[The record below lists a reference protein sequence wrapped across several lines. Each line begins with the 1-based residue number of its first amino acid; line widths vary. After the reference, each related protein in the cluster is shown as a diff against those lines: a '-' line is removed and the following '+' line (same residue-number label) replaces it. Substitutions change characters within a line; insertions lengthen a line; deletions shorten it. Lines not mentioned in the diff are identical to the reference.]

1 MAASAAG
8 IGPMPKVSRGIDV
21 EASSSPKR
29 RAREGSIRPEGNGR
43 RLVRGMRT
51 SLSRSRNMFS
61 TLAAATTS
69 AVPASVSRASE
80 AGTRTGASQRP
91 VAAVKTTDAVIRGLV
106 SSRYALP
113 AEMASRGRIGVP
125 RWEVQLART
134 MKGAVGG
141 EAEHR
146 RGLRP
151 LRPGGE
157 REQSLVAV
165 AKPAHPHLTPGR
177 EDAHDDGEGLPPN
190 GTCRAQ
196 IEDDRGRARKLRDGA
211 CEQACRELVEGAFD
225 GDGRARAADAG
236 PHPQPRGR
244 QRRGPCAAGLA
255 AQAPAET
262 FDEDDGHESDH
273 RLDRQ
278 IDRPPHG

>member
-8 IGPMPKVSRGIDV
+8 MGPTPKVSRGIDA
-21 EASSSPKR
+21 EASSRPKR
-29 RAREGSIRPEGNGR
+29 RAREGSMRPEGSGR
-43 RLVRGMRT
+43 RLVRGMRA
-51 SLSRSRNMFS
+51 SLSRSRTMFS
-61 TLAAATTS
+61 TLAAATTI
-69 AVPASVSRASE
+69 AVPATVSRASE

-151 LRPGGE
+151 LRCSASPPTAPFIVRASWTSQRGTPMRPRDAISAGSAYLELTKPRITASVVFTAATGLWLAPVRVPASLALLTVAGTAMVVAAANVLNMVLE
-157 REQSLVAV
+157 RDSDALM
-165 AKPAHPHLTPGR
+165 PRTSRRPLPSGR
-177 EDAHDDGEGLPPN
+177 IEPSRALLFGL
-190 GTCRAQ
+190 
-196 IEDDRGRARKLRDGA
+196 L
-211 CEQACRELVEGAFD
+211 
-225 GDGRARAADAG
+225 
-236 PHPQPRGR
+236 
-244 QRRGPCAAGLA
+244 LA
-255 AQAPAET
+255 SA
-262 FDEDDGHESDH
+262 
-273 RLDRQ
+273 
-278 IDRPPHG
+278 